1 MRKEFDVGF
10 TVLELVVVI
19 CIAGLLAAIA
29 IPRAARL
36 LDWIATERALRDV
49 TTALAVARHGAVL
62 HATRARLTITADS
75 LRIDR
80 LERQEW
86 EPWWRKPGPASHGV
100 VLQVSN
106 PVVVFGPT
114 GMGWGVSNT
123 RIVLRRGSQAETVTV
138 SRVGRVKHW

>member
-1 MRKEFDVGF
+1 MRKGFDVGF
-10 TVLELVVVI
+10 SVLELMVVI
-19 CIAGLLAAIA
+19 CIAGLLLAFG

-36 LDWIATERALRDV
+36 FDWIATERALRDV

-123 RIVLRRGSQAETVTV
+123 RIVLRRGSQAETITV